1 MMKKHCIVL
10 CSLFCLLLSPA
21 AFVEAAWQPEL
32 LVSLGTAGTTLRLSG
47 NVPVVLKRLDN
58 KKVVWQ
64 GKAKEF
70 ATLTFTDKG
79 WELNSRKLKKAD
91 AAALELTVKDER
103 NLSKLVS
110 TYDNKSYR
118 GALRLIPRKGS
129 LQLLNRVTAEEYLQ
143 GVVPEEMPAEWNPE
157 AVKAQAVAART
168 YALRQRKR
176 HAKEGFDVCA
186 TTHCQQYGGVAVE
199 RAAANQAVKETS
211 GEVLESHGA
220 LVDALFHTD
229 SGGMTE
235 NSEDVW
241 GSRIDCL
248 RAAKEVRTETYPWEK
263 NITVE
268 KFSELLAK
276 RGKNIGTLKK
286 IELSPIKI
294 GKASKDRT
302 VSGRV
307 KQVTFVGK
315 TGKVSMTGNDLRSML
330 GLKSTLFS
338 MTMNRN
344 VLFIKGYGWGHGLGM
359 SQHGAKAYAD
369 SEHYDYKKILQH
381 YYRGAELK
389 KLY

>member
-1 MMKKHCIVL
+1 
-10 CSLFCLLLSPA
+10 
-21 AFVEAAWQPEL
+21 
-32 LVSLGTAGTTLRLSG
+32 
-47 NVPVVLKRLDN
+47 
-58 KKVVWQ
+58 
-64 GKAKEF
+64 
-70 ATLTFTDKG
+70 
-79 WELNSRKLKKAD
+79 
-91 AAALELTVKDER
+91 LELTVEDER

-118 GALRLIPRKGS
+118 GALRLLPRKGS
-129 LQLLNRVTAEEYLQ
+129 LQLINRITAEEYLQ

-186 TTHCQQYGGVAVE
+186 TTHCQQYGGMAVE
-199 RAAANQAVKETS
+199 RAAANQAVKATS

-268 KFSELLAK
+268 KFSELLVR

-315 TGKVSMTGNDLRSML
+315 NGKASMTGNDLRSML
-330 GLKSTLFS
+330 GLKSTLFG

>member
-1 MMKKHCIVL
+1 
-10 CSLFCLLLSPA
+10 
-21 AFVEAAWQPEL
+21 VEAAWQPEL

-79 WELNSRKLKKAD
+79 WELNGRKLKKAD
-91 AAALELTVKDER
+91 AAALELTVEDER

-118 GALRLIPRKGS
+118 GALRLMPRKGS
-129 LQLLNRVTAEEYLQ
+129 LQLINRITVEEYLQ

-199 RAAANQAVKETS
+199 RAAANQAVKATS

-263 NITVE
+263 NSTVE
-268 KFSELLAK
+268 KCSELLAK

-315 TGKVSMTGNDLRSML
+315 NGKASITGNDLRSML
-330 GLKSTLFS
+330 GLKSTLFG

-369 SEHYDYKKILQH
+369 SEHYDYKQILQH

>member
-1 MMKKHCIVL
+1 MQGRSDDEEADY
-10 CSLFCLLLSPA
+10 CSLQFVLPVIIAGCFCGGGL
-21 AFVEAAWQPEL
+21 
-32 LVSLGTAGTTLRLSG
+32 AGNL
-47 NVPVVLKRLDN
+47 PVVLKRLDN

-79 WELNSRKLKKAD
+79 WELNGRKLKKAD
-91 AAALELTVKDER
+91 SAALELTVEDER

-118 GALRLIPRKGS
+118 GALRLLPRKGS
-129 LQLLNRVTAEEYLQ
+129 LQLINRITAEEYLQ
-143 GVVPEEMPAEWNPE
+143 GVVPEEMPAEWNTE

-199 RAAANQAVKETS
+199 RAAANQAVKATS

-263 NITVE
+263 NITVQ

-294 GKASKDRT
+294 GKAAKDRT

-315 TGKVSMTGNDLRSML
+315 NGKASITGNDLRSML
-330 GLKSTLFS
+330 GLKSTLFG

-369 SEHYDYKKILQH
+369 SEHYDYKQILQH

>member
-1 MMKKHCIVL
+1 MMKKHFIVL

-32 LVSLGTAGTTLRLSG
+32 LVSLGTVGTTLRLSG

-79 WELNSRKLKKAD
+79 WELNGRKLKKAD
-91 AAALELTVKDER
+91 AAALELTVEDER

-315 TGKVSMTGNDLRSML
+315 NGKVSITGNDLRSML
-330 GLKSTLFS
+330 GLKSTLFG

-344 VLFIKGYGWGHGLGM
+344 VLFIKGYGWGHGLGL

>member
-1 MMKKHCIVL
+1 MMKKWIIAL
-10 CSLFCLLLSPA
+10 CSMFCLLLSPV

-79 WELNSRKLKKAD
+79 WELNGRKLKKAD
-91 AAALELTVKDER
+91 SAALELTVEDER

-118 GALRLIPRKGS
+118 GALRLLPHKGS
-129 LQLLNRVTAEEYLQ
+129 LQLINRITAEEYLQ

-199 RAAANQAVKETS
+199 RAVANQAVKATS

-315 TGKVSMTGNDLRSML
+315 NGKVSITGNDLRSML
-330 GLKSTLFS
+330 GLKSTLFG

-369 SEHYDYKKILQH
+369 SEHYDYKQILQH

>member
-1 MMKKHCIVL
+1 MMKKHFIVL

-79 WELNSRKLKKAD
+79 WELNGRKLKKAD
-91 AAALELTVKDER
+91 SAALELTVEDER

-118 GALRLIPRKGS
+118 GALRLMPRKGS
-129 LQLLNRVTAEEYLQ
+129 LQLLNRITVEEYLQ

-199 RAAANQAVKETS
+199 RAAASRAVKETS

-315 TGKVSMTGNDLRSML
+315 NGKASITGNDLRSML
-330 GLKSTLFS
+330 GLKSTLFG

-359 SQHGAKAYAD
+359 SQHGAKACAD
-369 SEHYDYKKILQH
+369 SEHYDYKQILQH

>member
-1 MMKKHCIVL
+1 
-10 CSLFCLLLSPA
+10 
-21 AFVEAAWQPEL
+21 
-32 LVSLGTAGTTLRLSG
+32 
-47 NVPVVLKRLDN
+47 
-58 KKVVWQ
+58 
-64 GKAKEF
+64 
-70 ATLTFTDKG
+70 
-79 WELNSRKLKKAD
+79 
-91 AAALELTVKDER
+91 
-103 NLSKLVS
+103 
-110 TYDNKSYR
+110 
-118 GALRLIPRKGS
+118 
-129 LQLLNRVTAEEYLQ
+129 
-143 GVVPEEMPAEWNPE
+143 
-157 AVKAQAVAART
+157 
-168 YALRQRKR
+168 
-176 HAKEGFDVCA
+176 
-186 TTHCQQYGGVAVE
+186 VE
-199 RAAANQAVKETS
+199 RAAASRAVKETG

-294 GKASKDRT
+294 GKSSKDRT

-315 TGKVSMTGNDLRSML
+315 NGKASITGNDLRSML
-330 GLKSTLFS
+330 GLKSTLFG

>member
-1 MMKKHCIVL
+1 MMKKWIIAL
-10 CSLFCLLLSPA
+10 CSMFCLLLSPV

-79 WELNSRKLKKAD
+79 WELNGRKLKKAD
-91 AAALELTVKDER
+91 TAALELTVEDER

-129 LQLLNRVTAEEYLQ
+129 LQLLNRVTVEEYLQ

-199 RAAANQAVKETS
+199 RAAANQAVKATS

-315 TGKVSMTGNDLRSML
+315 NGKASITGNDLRSML
-330 GLKSTLFS
+330 GLKSTLFG

-369 SEHYDYKKILQH
+369 SEHYDYKQILQH

>member
-1 MMKKHCIVL
+1 MKIRTIL
-10 CSLFCLLLSPA
+10 SILLA
-21 AFVEAAWQPEL
+21 
-32 LVSLGTAGTTLRLSG
+32 LVI
-47 NVPVVLKRLDN
+47 N
-58 KKVVWQ
+58 
-64 GKAKEF
+64 EI
-70 ATLTFTDKG
+70 
-79 WELNSRKLKKAD
+79 NSRKLKKAD
-91 AAALELTVKDER
+91 SAALELTVEDER

-118 GALRLIPRKGS
+118 GALRLLPHKGS
-129 LQLLNRVTAEEYLQ
+129 LQLINRITAEEYLQ

-199 RAAANQAVKETS
+199 RAAANQAVKATS

-315 TGKVSMTGNDLRSML
+315 NGKASITGNDLRSML
-330 GLKSTLFS
+330 GLKSTLFG

-369 SEHYDYKKILQH
+369 SEHYDYKQILQH

>member
-1 MMKKHCIVL
+1 MRKQFIAICTVFM
-10 CSLFCLLLSPA
+10 LLLSMA
-21 AFVEAAWQPEL
+21 GFAEAAWQPEL
-32 LVSLGTAGTTLRLSG
+32 LVSLGTKGTTLRLSG

-58 KKVVWQ
+58 QKVVWQ

-70 ATLTFTDKG
+70 ATLTFAGTG
-79 WELNSRKLKKAD
+79 WELNGKKLKKAD
-91 AAALELTVKDER
+91 AATLELTVADER
-103 NLSKLVS
+103 NLAKLIS

-118 GALRLIPRKGS
+118 GALRLLPRKGG
-129 LQLLNRVTAEEYLQ
+129 LHLINRVTAEEYLQ
-143 GVVPEEMPAEWNPE
+143 GVVPEEMPAEWNAE

-176 HAKEGFDVCA
+176 HGKEGFDVCA
-186 TTHCQQYGGVAVE
+186 STHCQQYGGVAVE
-199 RAAANQAVKETS
+199 RAAANQAIKATQ
-211 GEVLESHGA
+211 GMVLQSNGA

-248 RAAKEVRTETYPWEK
+248 RAAKELRTETYPWEK
-263 NITVE
+263 NITAVQL
-268 KFSELLAK
+268 SGLLAK
-276 RGKNIGTLKK
+276 RGKNIGALKK
-286 IELSPIKI
+286 IELSPIRI
-294 GKASKDRT
+294 GKASQDRT

-307 KQVTFVGK
+307 KAVTFVGK
-315 TGKVSMTGNDLRSML
+315 SGRASMTGNDLRSML

-338 MTMNRN
+338 MTLNRN
-344 VLFIKGYGWGHGLGM
+344 VVFIKGYGWGHGLGM

-369 SEHYDYKKILQH
+369 SEHWDYKKILQH
-381 YYRGAELK
+381 YYQGAELK

>member
-1 MMKKHCIVL
+1 MKKHFIVL

-64 GKAKEF
+64 GKTKEF

-79 WELNSRKLKKAD
+79 WELNGRKLKKAD
-91 AAALELTVKDER
+91 SAALELTVEDER

-118 GALRLIPRKGS
+118 GALRLLPRKGS
-129 LQLLNRVTAEEYLQ
+129 LQLINRITVEEYLQ

-199 RAAANQAVKETS
+199 RAAASRAVKETS

-315 TGKVSMTGNDLRSML
+315 NGKASITGNDLRSML
-330 GLKSTLFS
+330 GLKSTLFG

>member
-1 MMKKHCIVL
+1 MMKKHFIVL

-79 WELNSRKLKKAD
+79 WELNGRKLKKAD
-91 AAALELTVKDER
+91 SAALELTVEDER

-118 GALRLIPRKGS
+118 GALRLLPRKGS
-129 LQLLNRVTAEEYLQ
+129 LQLINRITVEEYLQ

-199 RAAANQAVKETS
+199 RAAANQAVKATS

-263 NITVE
+263 NITVQ

-294 GKASKDRT
+294 GKAAKDRT

-315 TGKVSMTGNDLRSML
+315 NGKASITGNDLRSML
-330 GLKSTLFS
+330 GLKSTLFG

-369 SEHYDYKKILQH
+369 SEHYDYKQILQH

>member
-1 MMKKHCIVL
+1 MMKTHFIVL

-79 WELNSRKLKKAD
+79 WELNGRKLKKAD
-91 AAALELTVKDER
+91 SAALELTVEDER

-110 TYDNKSYR
+110 TYDNKPYR
-118 GALRLIPRKGS
+118 GALRLMPRKGS
-129 LQLLNRVTAEEYLQ
+129 LQLINRITAEEYLQ

-199 RAAANQAVKETS
+199 RAAANQAVKATS

-315 TGKVSMTGNDLRSML
+315 NGKASITGNDLRSML

-359 SQHGAKAYAD
+359 PQHGAKAYAD

>member
-1 MMKKHCIVL
+1 MMKKWIIAL
-10 CSLFCLLLSPA
+10 CSMFCLLLSPA

-47 NVPVVLKRLDN
+47 NLPVVLKRLDN
-58 KKVVWQ
+58 KKVVWH

-79 WELNSRKLKKAD
+79 WELNGRKLKKAD
-91 AAALELTVKDER
+91 TAALELTVEDER

-118 GALRLIPRKGS
+118 GALRLLPRKGS

-186 TTHCQQYGGVAVE
+186 TTHCQQYGGVSVE
-199 RAAANQAVKETS
+199 RAAANQAVKATS

-263 NITVE
+263 NITVQ
-268 KFSELLAK
+268 KFSELLVR

-315 TGKVSMTGNDLRSML
+315 NGKASITGNDLRSML
-330 GLKSTLFS
+330 GLKSTLFG

-369 SEHYDYKKILQH
+369 SEHYDYKQILQH